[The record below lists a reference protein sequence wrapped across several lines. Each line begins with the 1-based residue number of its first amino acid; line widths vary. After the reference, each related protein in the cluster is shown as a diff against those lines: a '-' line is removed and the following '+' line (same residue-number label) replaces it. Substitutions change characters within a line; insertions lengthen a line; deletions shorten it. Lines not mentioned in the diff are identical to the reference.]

1 MGGGRRALLATLAL
15 GIGLASLALPSSAV
29 AHALLL
35 SSQPA
40 AGSTVGSAPT
50 EVVLTFGETPDPRLS
65 SIKVLDSK
73 GTDYASAP
81 LQAVP
86 GEPLRLRIGVG
97 QLGDGVYTVSWRTVS
112 AVDGHIAAGSFAF
125 GVGVAVTAGA
135 GQPSPTGTG
144 QPLSAAATVARW
156 LLYLG
161 LVALFGVGFV
171 LVAIRRP
178 ASSDLLRFAAA
189 GWISSAVGAVGVVGL
204 QWSDAGADI
213 GTIVGTSIG
222 ASGIARLVAAAIT
235 GALVA
240 AAAAQ
245 PPRRRVLLGLAAV
258 GAAISM
264 AIDVLA
270 GHAAAGATPAFDVGA
285 QWLHVVGVG
294 LWIGGLAALL
304 LSLRGEGSEEK
315 ARAARRF
322 STWATI
328 ALVVVAGTGVLRAIA
343 EVGTVDAL
351 LASDFGIVVIAKT
364 VLLLFLTVFGATNRF
379 INVPAA
385 IRQLRGL
392 RRVGSAEVALATVVL
407 VLSAALVNLAPPVS
421 SAGQQAPAARPIIA
435 VGSDFGTSV
444 RVRLVATP
452 GAAGF
457 NDFALAVT
465 DYDSGA
471 PVDAPAATLRF
482 TVVSK
487 SGVGPS
493 TLDLPST
500 GPGIFA
506 ASGGNLSLDGIW
518 KILATV
524 TGPNGTVE
532 VPLLAA
538 TVIPGQPVQ
547 VNAAPGVPT
556 IYSIALDGGGSVQ
569 VYLDPGTPEQND
581 VHATIF
587 DSAGTE
593 LPVTTATMAL
603 FPASAAGV
611 LLSPRLLE
619 PGHFVASTTVDAGEL
634 GLDVVAADTPSG
646 PIHIHVTINVQ

>member
-1 MGGGRRALLATLAL
+1 MGGRRALLATLAL
-15 GIGLASLALPSSAV
+15 GISLASLAVPPTAA

-65 SIKVLDSK
+65 SVKVLDSK
-73 GTDYASAP
+73 GTDHASGS

-112 AVDGHIAAGSFAF
+112 AVDGHVAAGSFAF

-135 GQPSPTGTG
+135 GQPSSVGSG
-144 QPLSAAATVARW
+144 QPLSPAATVARW
-156 LLYLG
+156 LLYVG
-161 LVALFGVGFV
+161 LVMLFGVGFV
-171 LVAIRRP
+171 VVAIRRP
-178 ASSDLLRFAAA
+178 ASSDLLRFGVA
-189 GWISSAVGAVGVVGL
+189 GWISSAVGVLGVVAL

-222 ASGIARLVAAAIT
+222 ISGIARLVAAAVT
-235 GALVA
+235 GALIA
-240 AAAAQ
+240 AAALRPIQ
-245 PPRRRVLLGLAAV
+245 RRAWLGLGAI
-258 GAAISM
+258 GAAASM

-270 GHAAAGATPAFDVGA
+270 GHAAAGSTPLIDITA

-304 LSLRGEGSEEK
+304 LSLRGEVSEEK
-315 ARAARRF
+315 ARAAKRF
-322 STWATI
+322 SSWATV

-351 LASDFGIVVIAKT
+351 LASDFGLLVIAKT
-364 VLLLFLTVFGATNRF
+364 VLLLFLMVFGATNRF

-421 SAGQQAPAARPIIA
+421 SAGRQAPAARPIIA

-493 TLDLPST
+493 TLDLPRT
-500 GPGIFA
+500 GPGTFA

-524 TGPNGTVE
+524 TGPNGAVE

-538 TVIPGQPVQ
+538 TVIPSQAVQ

-556 IYSIALDGGGSVQ
+556 IYSVTLDGGGSVQ
-569 VYLDPGTPEQND
+569 VYLDPGTPGQND

-587 DSAGTE
+587 DAAGTE

-603 FPASAAGV
+603 FPSSAGGV

-619 PGHFVASTTVDAGEL
+619 PGHFVASTAVDAGEIS
-634 GLDVVAADTPSG
+634 LDVVAADTPAG